1 MTEQLI
7 QVANL
12 MSPVDRPWLTG
23 TALVST
29 WVGLVGCA
37 LPASLS
43 RRPLSCQVARQLD
56 RKMLRGQ
63 CEPVRHSVD
72 AQLLFPRIHL
82 LVLFLFLVAQKDCLC
97 TKL

>member
-7 QVANL
+7 QVATL
-12 MSPVDRPWLTG
+12 VTPVGIPWLTG
-23 TALVST
+23 AALRFT
-29 WVGLVGCA
+29 CVGLATGS

-43 RRPLSCQVARQLD
+43 GRPLSCQVERQLD
-56 RKMLRGQ
+56 RGQ

-82 LVLFLFLVAQKDCLC
+82 LVLFLFLAAQEDCLC
-97 TKL
+97 SKL

>member
-12 MSPVDRPWLTG
+12 MTSVDLPWLTG
-23 TALVST
+23 TALLFT
-29 WVGLVGCA
+29 WVGLVGGS

-43 RRPLSCQVARQLD
+43 RRPLSCQVERQVD
-56 RKMLRGQ
+56 RKMLRSQ

-72 AQLLFPRIHL
+72 TQLLFPRTHL